1 MNHLSHRFI
10 GQYITRILL
19 SKNSGKQNNIQAFP
33 SGTGK
38 GHFSPTQR
46 PRPGLIKLS
55 PLPQDNSEVIDRRQ
69 RLGMVGTELCFEPR
83 EGFALQLLRLAARGP
98 TGGVG
103 IKSKSHVLQLI

>member
-38 GHFSPTQR
+38 GHFSSTQR
-46 PRPGLIKLS
+46 RRPGLIKLS
-55 PLPQDNSEVIDRRQ
+55 LLVQDNSEVIDRLQ
-69 RLGMVGTELCFEPR
+69 RVGMVGTELCLSPR
-83 EGFALQLLRLAARGP
+83 EGFALQLLRLGARDP
-98 TGGVG
+98 TGGMG